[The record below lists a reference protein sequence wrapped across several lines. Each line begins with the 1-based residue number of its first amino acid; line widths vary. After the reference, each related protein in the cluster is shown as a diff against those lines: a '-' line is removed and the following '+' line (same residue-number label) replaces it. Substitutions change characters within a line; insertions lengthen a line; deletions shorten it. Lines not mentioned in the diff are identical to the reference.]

1 MRRPKWVNPLVISEH
16 LGSTR
21 YYNPSKGEE
30 KEKARNKAA
39 RRTVV
44 TTTTSSSSKK
54 KG

>member
-30 KEKARNKAA
+30 KEKAKNKVA
-39 RRTVV
+39 RRSTKTVNLK
-44 TTTTSSSSKK
+44 TKK
-54 KG
+54 